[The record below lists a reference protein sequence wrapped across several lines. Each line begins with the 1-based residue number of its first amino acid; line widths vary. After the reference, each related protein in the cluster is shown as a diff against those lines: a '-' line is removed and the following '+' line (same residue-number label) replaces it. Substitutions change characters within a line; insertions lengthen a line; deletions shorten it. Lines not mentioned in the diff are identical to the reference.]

1 VLGAGGTQLPLAVDL
16 AVEMTGDLIRQVR
29 IEQSC
34 RRLDRLIAVAAEWI
48 GCRHKD
54 DATGQYATQLEVLRS
69 AVVEPLAEL
78 RKIASGLSSVRDT
91 GRVYAA
97 CRTNDIR
104 AELVRRVF
112 IFYRDKFDQRRDE
125 TLGPVLRAADEVA
138 WSCWAEPFRNVRYRD
153 PAVTMRPVPLPY
165 IESGYSPAAV
175 PRDDPPV
182 GLTAERDDPVLL
194 AYLERLPIALIALPA
209 VCADDPWWLA
219 YVGHEIGHH
228 LQHDLA
234 DDWILVKA
242 FGSLAEAAGR
252 AAGDAEPARWRTWGA
267 EIFADI
273 CSVHAMGPAAV
284 YGIVQLELDDA
295 ARMMLGKAKYPPSL
309 VRLGIMAAVAGQ
321 LGLEV
326 TAALQP
332 AGLEVASLPQAAVI
346 TELAVAAWDDPL
358 AGRGPFRGLFS
369 RDEGAFAPGG
379 LIDVLRDGLLNRIE
393 LRVRPDIKTARLL
406 TSAAVAAWETVAGIA
421 DPREREDKRSE
432 LAGRFLPAVV
442 AGREEGTRAAG
453 QPPPPGAAGLP
464 DDLTRLLVES
474 ISDGREA

>member
-1 VLGAGGTQLPLAVDL
+1 
-16 AVEMTGDLIRQVR
+16 MTGDLLRQVR

-34 RRLDRLIAVAAEWI
+34 RRLDRLIAAAEEWI
-48 GCRHKD
+48 GYRHKD
-54 DATGQYATQLEVLRS
+54 DVTGQYATQLDVLRK
-69 AVVEPLAEL
+69 AVVEPLTEL
-78 RKIASGLSSVRDT
+78 RKIASGLSSDRDT

-112 IFYRDKFDQRRDE
+112 TFYQGKFDQRRDE

-138 WSCWAEPFRNVRYRD
+138 WSCWAEPFRNVIYRD
-153 PAVTMRPVPLPY
+153 PTVTMRPVPLPY
-165 IESGYSPAAV
+165 IESEYSPAAV
-175 PRDDPPV
+175 PRDDPPA
-182 GLTAERDDPVLL
+182 GLTAQRDDPVLL

-209 VCADDPWWLA
+209 VCVDDPWWLA
-219 YVGHEIGHH
+219 YIGHEVGHH

-234 DDWILVKA
+234 DAWSLVKA
-242 FGSLAEAAGR
+242 FGGLAEEASR
-252 AAGDAEPARWRTWGA
+252 AAGDAEPLRWRTWGA

-273 CSVHAMGPAAV
+273 CSVHTMGPAAV

-295 ARMMLGKAKYPPSL
+295 AKMMQGKAKYPPPL
-309 VRLGIMAAVAGQ
+309 VRLGIMSAVAGQ

-332 AGLEVASLPQAAVI
+332 AGLDVASLPQADVI
-346 TELAVAAWDDPL
+346 TALAAAAWDDPL
-358 AGRGPFRGLFS
+358 VGRGPFRSLLAWDG
-369 RDEGAFAPGG
+369 GAFAPGG
-379 LIDVLRDGLLNRIE
+379 LIDVLREGLMNRLE
-393 LRVRPDIKTARLL
+393 LRVRPDIRTARLL
-406 TSAAVAAWETVAGIA
+406 TSAAVAAWEEVAGIA
-421 DPREREDKRSE
+421 DPQEREDKRNA

-453 QPPPPGAAGLP
+453 QQPPPGAATLG

-474 ISDGREA
+474 ISDDLEA